1 MRAEEQANGMTMADM
16 AVQLPRHA
24 ASSAAG
30 RARFFNSGNAF
41 ALEASRIPDAVFCDE
56 PAAAL
61 MRGAPGGLIHCDLS
75 ASLEIDG
82 PATSPLLL
90 ASYAVISANDAL
102 SGNCHATASI
112 WYVIRGRGQTK
123 CRGEQFDWAVDDLFL
138 LPGGSGTEL
147 TAGPDGA
154 VLWRVTNEP
163 HLVFEGLQPP
173 PEEAAVTPVV
183 HYPAAEI
190 TRQIEKI
197 YRVAR
202 GEQTAGLAIIFSS
215 DQQQGRRNILPTLT
229 LAMNSLPPGEM
240 QPPHRHNSI
249 AVALVVQGLDCY
261 SMIDGQRKDW
271 SPWATT
277 VTPPGTLHSHH
288 NDGGERALFLIV
300 QDGGLYTYARTM
312 GFSFS

>member
-1 MRAEEQANGMTMADM
+1 MADM
-16 AVQLPRHA
+16 AVQLPQHS
-24 ASSAAG
+24 ASPAAG
-30 RARFFNSGNAF
+30 RARFFNSANAF
-41 ALEASRIPDAVFCDE
+41 AQEASRIPDATFCHE

-61 MRGAPGGLIHCDLS
+61 KVGAPGGLIHCDLS

-90 ASYAVISANDAL
+90 ASYAVISANGAFC
-102 SGNCHATASI
+102 GNCHATASI
-112 WYVIRGRGQTK
+112 WYVIRGKGQTN
-123 CRGEQFDWAVDDLFL
+123 CQGEQFDWMSGDLFL

-173 PEEAAVTPVV
+173 PSEAAVTPVV

-190 TRQIEKI
+190 NHQLDKI
-197 YRVAR
+197 YQVAR

-240 QPPHRHNSI
+240 QPPHRHNSV
-249 AVALVVQGLDCY
+249 AVALIVHGLDCY
-261 SMIDGQRKDW
+261 SMVDGQRKDW
-271 SPWATT
+271 SQWATT
-277 VTPPGTLHSHH
+277 VTPPGALHSHH
-288 NDGGERALFLIV
+288 NDGDERAQILIV
-300 QDGGLYTYARTM
+300 QDGGLYTHTRTM
-312 GFSFS
+312 GFSFV